1 MTVFRKFEVC
11 ASYEH
16 FTSWLLRGVVKSA
29 PSPSRKPLPVMHQTV
44 KNIVMKVLIKT
55 FFIVVMLCCH
65 TKLIGQNKG
74 WVKVNTSASLL
85 GQSRFNGPTDCIGVI
100 CWGGVPVKFYSHIIV
115 DSLFISNDLKQL
127 KLTLRII
134 NNLAQVDTSDLSYY
148 TLIDSSEYFSTYDI
162 GKTNYRKVGDSIY
175 LFNYIL
181 EDNSSYIIDSIMLYK
196 ALPLQNKNRCN
207 DNFPFGPCPQGY
219 GPKIGVWSITKNG
232 KSKIIDY
239 PDCYKVTAFKKLKN
253 DAKQFS
259 IILPLQ
265 HSYIGSRPLNL
276 ELYDYLKTWDS
287 SLCIFLK
294 PLSGK
299 YDSKKKL
306 WLIDYDHN
314 NTITKQAINIYNGGT
329 DTLFL
334 QKCYAS
340 TGNVT
345 IEKFPPYIAPASWG
359 GIVLSVQHKIKPSV
373 PQNSSIM
380 VELIKINIKEKM
392 LFYTI
397 PFRIQ

>member
-1 MTVFRKFEVC
+1 
-11 ASYEH
+11 
-16 FTSWLLRGVVKSA
+16 
-29 PSPSRKPLPVMHQTV
+29 MHQTD
-44 KNIVMKVLIKT
+44 KNIAMKVLIKT
-55 FFIVVMLCCH
+55 FFFIVMLCCH
-65 TKLIGQNKG
+65 TKLNGQNKG
-74 WVKVNTSASLL
+74 WFKVNTSASLL
-85 GQSRFNGPTDCIGVI
+85 GQSRFNGHTDCIGLT
-100 CWGGVPVKFYSHIIV
+100 CWVGVPVEFYSHIIV
-115 DSLFISNDLKQL
+115 DSLFISNDLKQT

-134 NNLAQVDTSDLSYY
+134 SNLAQVDTSDLSYY

-162 GKTNYRKVGDSIY
+162 RKTKYRKVGDSIY

-181 EDNSSYIIDSIMLYK
+181 EDNSSYILDTIMLYK
-196 ALPLQNKNRCN
+196 ALPVQNNNDCY
-207 DNFPFGPCPQGY
+207 DNFPFGPCPNHF
-219 GPKIGVWSITKNG
+219 GPKVGVWSIAKNG
-232 KSKIIDY
+232 KSEAKEF
-239 PDCYKVTAFKKLKN
+239 PDCYKVTELKKLKN

-259 IILPLQ
+259 ITVPLQ
-265 HSYIGSRPLNL
+265 HSFIGSGPLNL

-287 SLCIFLK
+287 SLHIFLK
-294 PLSGK
+294 PISGK

-340 TGNVT
+340 AGNVT

-359 GIVLSVQHKIKPSV
+359 GLVLSVQHKINPSV
-373 PQNSSIM
+373 PQNSTIM
-380 VELIKINIKEKM
+380 VEPIKINTKEKM